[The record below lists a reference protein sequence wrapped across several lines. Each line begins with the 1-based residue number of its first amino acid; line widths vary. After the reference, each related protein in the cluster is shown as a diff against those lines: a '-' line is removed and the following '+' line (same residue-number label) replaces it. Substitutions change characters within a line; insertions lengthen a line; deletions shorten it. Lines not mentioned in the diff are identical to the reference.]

1 MEKIAVKGRKAL
13 CGKVKVQGAKN
24 SILPILAATLMV
36 DGVCSLKN
44 TPWLLDVSSCVEI
57 MQRLNATIVSK
68 DDTLRISKNHRIESS
83 ISKELMSSMRS
94 SIFFLAPLI
103 ASTGIAAI
111 YQPGGCELGGRP
123 IDLHLD
129 GLTRMGVVV
138 RQVGEKLLCYA
149 ENGLYGADIML
160 RFPSVGATETLLMA
174 ASTAKGTTVIRNAA
188 KEPEVK
194 DLVGFLRSAGA
205 DITGEGSSV
214 ITVNGVSSLTGTQY
228 SIIPDRIET
237 ATYLCATAS
246 TGGEIEVERA
256 NPKDV
261 EPLIE
266 LLSNAGANITV
277 KGDSIFMC
285 CEKRL
290 NGVGYIETQVFP
302 GFPTDAAPLLA
313 SAMLKS
319 KGKTVIHDT
328 IFCDRF
334 RCADEFSKFGA
345 TANRLNSSVM
355 IEGVQ
360 DTYAADVKAVDLR
373 GGAALLVAALGAEG
387 ESVID
392 GVDFIRRGYQNIV
405 NSYRLLGA
413 NIKYC

>member
-1 MEKIAVKGRKAL
+1 MEKIAVKGRKTL
-13 CGKVKVQGAKN
+13 CGKVTVQGAKN

-36 DGVCSLKN
+36 DGKCKLTN
-44 TPWLLDVSSCVEI
+44 TPQLLDVSSCVEI
-57 MQRLNATIVSK
+57 MKKLNASITSK
-68 DDTLRISKNHRIESS
+68 DDTLTVTKNQRIESS

-160 RFPSVGATETLLMA
+160 RFPSVGATETLVMA
-174 ASTAKGTTVIRNAA
+174 ASTAKGKTVIRNAA
-188 KEPEVK
+188 REPEVT

-205 DITGEGSSV
+205 DITGEGTNI
-214 ITVNGVSSLTGTQY
+214 ITVNGVPALSGTDY
-228 SIIPDRIET
+228 RIIPDRIET
-237 ATYLCATAS
+237 ATYLCATSA
-246 TGGEIEVERA
+246 TGGEIEIEQT
-256 NPKDV
+256 NPGDV
-261 EPLIE
+261 GPLTT
-266 LLSNAGANITV
+266 LLSNAGAKIKIDKDKIIIRCDN
-277 KGDSIFMC
+277 
-285 CEKRL
+285 RL
-290 NGVGYIETQVFP
+290 KGVGYVETQVFP

-313 SAMLKS
+313 AAMLKS
-319 KGKTVIHDT
+319 SGKTVVNDT
-328 IFCDRF
+328 IFSDRF
-334 RCADEFSKFGA
+334 RCADEFASFGA
-345 TANRLNSSVM
+345 TALRRNSSVM
-355 IEGVQ
+355 IEGVK
-360 DTYAADVKAVDLR
+360 DTYAARVKAADLR
-373 GGAALLVAALGAEG
+373 GGAALLIAALGSEG

-405 NSYRLLGA
+405 NSYKSLGA
-413 NIKYC
+413 DIKYC